1 MIEGLRESRVS
12 DKIALTLFL
21 IGLYGL
27 IAKKNLI
34 KKVMGLNIL
43 TSGIV
48 LFFISLGYEKGLT
61 APIMEKGI
69 TDVVDPL
76 PQALMLTTIVI
87 GVCITA
93 LALSLIVRIYRRY
106 GSLDVK
112 ILTGEG
118 NE

>member
-1 MIEGLRESRVS
+1 MAS
-12 DKIALTLFL
+12 KIALIIFL

-27 IAKKNLI
+27 ITKKNLI

-43 TSGIV
+43 TSGVV
-48 LFFISLGYEKGLT
+48 LFFVSLGYKKGLT

-93 LALSLIVRIYRRY
+93 LALSLIAKIYRKY
-106 GSLDVK
+106 GSLDIK
-112 ILTGEG
+112 ILIGGGDE
-118 NE
+118 